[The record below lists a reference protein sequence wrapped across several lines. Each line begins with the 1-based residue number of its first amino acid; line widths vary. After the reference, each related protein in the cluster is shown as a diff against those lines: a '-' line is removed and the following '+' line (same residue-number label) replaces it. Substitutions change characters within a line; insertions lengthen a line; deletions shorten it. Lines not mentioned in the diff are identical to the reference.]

1 MDSSEG
7 LLRSR
12 LVHPSPSAKFKLKE
26 VTAKRPLTAPDKQN
40 YPSDPLGIN
49 LKGGTQSHVHGD
61 AQFIQQ
67 IITH

>member
-1 MDSSEG
+1 MDSSEV

-12 LVHPSPSAKFKLKE
+12 LVHSSPSAKFQE

-40 YPSDPLGIN
+40 YPSDPIGIN
-49 LKGGTQSHVHGD
+49 LKGVTQSHVHGD